1 MIKSYDV
8 PEEKRKELGNYIKSL
23 REKRKY
29 GFNQFALKSNLNVAD
44 LNRIEKGD
52 KKKINAFQLR
62 NIATA
67 LRIDYKELYKIVGYL
82 DEDNDEKEKSN
93 IGPIIFEE
101 MINIPVY
108 DSVSAGCQAGL
119 EPNPE
124 PIEYV
129 SLPKRMAEGCVIVNV
144 HGESMKPTLN
154 DGSSVLIKLDSEVG
168 HNEIG
173 VFIYDDEPLVKRYK
187 CFDGK
192 RFLYSDNHD
201 YPPREVREETSFTIC
216 GKVIWIMAKQ

>member
-8 PEEKRKELGNYIKSL
+8 PEKKRKELGNYIKSL

-82 DEDNDEKEKSN
+82 EEDDCLPEGN
-93 IGPIIFEE
+93 IDLDCNFKK
-101 MINIPVY
+101 IPLY
-108 DSVSAGCQAGL
+108 NSISAGAGL
-119 EPNPE
+119 EDLEDEEVQFITVPDIKQFSGNVVAIKVSGDSMEYTIENRSIVFIRKDVEVPNKKVGAF
-124 PIEYV
+124 IHNNKA
-129 SLPKRMAEGCVIVNV
+129 LLKRYICQEDHCFLRSDNRDYPDVEIKESDEFVIV
-144 HGESMKPTLN
+144 GRFIGQLN
-154 DGSSVLIKLDSEVG
+154 
-168 HNEIG
+168 
-173 VFIYDDEPLVKRYK
+173 
-187 CFDGK
+187 
-192 RFLYSDNHD
+192 
-201 YPPREVREETSFTIC
+201 EEE
-216 GKVIWIMAKQ
+216 